1 LRIVARTE
9 PDGVLLFDPESVI
22 LVELT
27 KTEAATLGYGG
38 PFPDDVPAPRLLH
51 IEITSR
57 CNLSCDNCYVKPTS
71 EEMSGEEIKRVL
83 GEAAAMRVFQVAL
96 GGGEPFLRED
106 IFDIA
111 RHAVSLGLV
120 VTATTNGTV
129 IKDDSRLALFK
140 QINVSY
146 HGDLGVLERAL
157 DIIQRHTKAGV
168 NFTMSVGEVGA
179 LDDVVSICRK
189 RDIELLLMTLKPV
202 DGNVEDQ
209 INPGQVMRMAENL
222 SRTGLKVAVDGL
234 TCSRCLAAQH
244 FVDLDAS
251 GNIYACSFIRRP
263 MGNVRTD
270 SLENIWKR
278 RASFVPNHCPYLPT
292 SIWTV
297 RDQRQKSLACDG
309 MGFLEAI

>member
-1 LRIVARTE
+1 LHIIARAE
-9 PDGVLLFDPESVI
+9 PDGVLLFDPENVI

-27 KTEAATLGYGG
+27 KAEAVTLGYNG
-38 PFPDDVPAPRLLH
+38 PFPDDVPAPRFLH

-57 CNLSCDNCYVKPTS
+57 CNLSCGNCYVKPTS

-83 GEAAAMRVFQVAL
+83 DEVAAMRVFQVAL

-129 IKDDSRLALFK
+129 IKDYSRLALFK

-157 DIIQRHTKAGV
+157 DVIQCHTKAGV
-168 NFTMSVGEVGA
+168 NFTVSASEIGA

-202 DGNVEDQ
+202 DGNVEDR
-209 INPGQVMRMAENL
+209 INPWQVMRMAENL
-222 SRTGLKVAVDGL
+222 SRSGLKVAVDGL
-234 TCSRCLAAQH
+234 TCSRCVAAQH
-244 FVDLDAS
+244 FMDIAAS
-251 GNIYACSFIRRP
+251 GDVYPCSFIRRP
-263 MGNVRTD
+263 IGNVLT
-270 SLENIWKR
+270 EPFKKIWDR
-278 RASFVPNHCPYLPT
+278 RQSHVPSRCPFG
-292 SIWTV
+292 
-297 RDQRQKSLACDG
+297 RG
-309 MGFLEAI
+309 

>member
-1 LRIVARTE
+1 LSTSIQRRNRLGGFYLQIVARAE
-9 PDGVLLFDPESVI
+9 PDGLLLFDRKSTV
-22 LVELT
+22 LVELNRD
-27 KTEAATLGYGG
+27 EARSLGYRGT
-38 PFPDDVPAPRLLH
+38 FPDDIPAPRFLL

-57 CNLSCDNCYVKPTS
+57 CNLHCEKCYVKPTS

-83 GEAAAMRVFQVAL
+83 DEAAAMHVFQVAL
-96 GGGEPFLRED
+96 GGGELFLRED
-106 IFDIA
+106 VFDIA

-129 IKDDSRLALFK
+129 IKDDLRLALFK

-146 HGDLGVLERAL
+146 HGDLGVLEWAL

-179 LDDVVSICRK
+179 LDDVVSLCRK

-202 DGNVEDQ
+202 DGNVEEQ
-209 INPGQVMRMAENL
+209 IDPTQVLTTAEEL

-234 TCSRCLAAQH
+234 TCSKCLAAQH
-244 FVDLDAS
+244 FVDLAAS
-251 GNIYACSFIRRP
+251 GDIYPCSFIRRP

-270 SLENIWKR
+270 SLEKIWKK
-278 RASFVPNHCPYLPT
+278 RAAFVPIHCPYGG
-292 SIWTV
+292 
-297 RDQRQKSLACDG
+297 RK
-309 MGFLEAI
+309 E